1 MKKMD
6 FTKEQL
12 IDSLTFTEDKY
23 NQAIKGCI
31 EYATFDEFIDDIMDA
46 CREWDGTLED
56 AVFQAED
63 AFEKIKQM

>member
-1 MKKMD
+1 MKKLD

-12 IDSLTFTEDKY
+12 IDSLTFTEDDY
-23 NQAIKGCI
+23 NKANEGCD
-31 EYATFDEFIDDIMDA
+31 EYATFDEFIDGIIDA